1 MKIQINV
8 IFCWFFKVLQHIWW
22 CALHWKNIKKLTK
35 SKWEKS
41 VMHSWTRFFW
51 HILQN
56 TFFKPFLERILFRK
70 SCQNM
75 SSKVLLHIFWKPECI
90 TIGKWKNSY
99 VKIYIQTISQLG
111 SQYWKTEIGL
121 YTEPSLTRVYQN
133 LFSSLVSSLF
143 FREIIFARKKFWK
156 LISRKKNLFLWIGA
170 IFDHALKPF
179 YKNHHHQ

>member
-1 MKIQINV
+1 MSFFADFLK
-8 IFCWFFKVLQHIWW
+8 FCSTFGGALYIEKTSKNWPKVSGKNLWCTCEPGFFG
-22 CALHWKNIKKLTK
+22 
-35 SKWEKS
+35 
-41 VMHSWTRFFW
+41 
-51 HILQN
+51 
-56 TFFKPFLERILFRK
+56 TFFKILFLNHFWK
-70 SCQNM
+70 EFYFGKAAKICLQM
-75 SSKVLLHIFWKPECI
+75 FCCIFFWKPECI

-156 LISRKKNLFLWIGA
+156 LISRKKNYFYELG
-170 IFDHALKPF
+170 PF
-179 YKNHHHQ
+179 SITH

>member
-1 MKIQINV
+1 MVSSTFMSRKTLLLLLNTTGLI
-8 IFCWFFKVLQHIWW
+8 H
-22 CALHWKNIKKLTK
+22 K
-35 SKWEKS
+35 S
-41 VMHSWTRFFW
+41 
-51 HILQN
+51 
-56 TFFKPFLERILFRK
+56 RILFWKR
-70 SCQNM
+70 CQNM

-143 FREIIFARKKFWK
+143 FREIIFTRKIILKIDFT
-156 LISRKKNLFLWIGA
+156 KKIYFYELG
-170 IFDHALKPF
+170 PF
-179 YKNHHHQ
+179 SITH